1 MPDNDALIARAA
13 AGKRVGDLLTDQE
26 VNTAYREAVANLEKQ
41 ILGFDPKDK
50 ENCMIAKAMLLGIR
64 ELWANFEGIVARGKE
79 AEAIMAG
86 TKTGTTTG
94 RVL

>member
-13 AGKRVGDLLTDQE
+13 AGKRVSDLLTDQE
-26 VNTAYREAVANLEKQ
+26 INTAFREAVTNLERQ
-41 ILGFDPKDK
+41 ILDFDPRNTED
-50 ENCMIAKAMLLGIR
+50 CMIAKAMLVGIR

-86 TKTGTTTG
+86 TKTGTTPG